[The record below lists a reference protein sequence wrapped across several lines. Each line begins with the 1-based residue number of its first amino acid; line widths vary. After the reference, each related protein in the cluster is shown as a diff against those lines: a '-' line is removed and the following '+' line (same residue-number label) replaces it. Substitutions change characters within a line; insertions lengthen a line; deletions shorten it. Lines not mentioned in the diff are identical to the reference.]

1 MWQADKVKIQNELS
15 DNIAK
20 IMNIFVNSS
29 DDVFF
34 EWIKGAFSI
43 LVKEW
48 NKIDYYRI
56 NKFMYLVNQLIIES
70 LNILKEKKWAYKVKF
85 IIFS

>member
-1 MWQADKVKIQNELS
+1 MKIQNELS
-15 DNIAK
+15 ENIAK
-20 IMNIFVNSS
+20 IMNIFTNSS
-29 DDVFF
+29 NDVIF

-56 NKFMYLVNQLIIES
+56 NKFMYLVNQLLIES
-70 LNILKEKKWAYKVKF
+70 LTILKEKKWAYKVK
-85 IIFS
+85 